1 MAVNDD
7 IYSRIVLS
15 RAGLIQRERATA
27 QRIRSIFRDME
38 RELKSYL
45 LGLPEEDLS
54 SYLAQRRL
62 ATLQELQ
69 GYFNGS
75 RDRGFVEI
83 RDKMIEVANREQRDL
98 LFMFDRELPR
108 EVQALGFNFTAIPE
122 DALLAI
128 LDQPVL
134 GDFTQTLTGYHNKF
148 TRDVASQLD
157 RQIGA
162 SIAFGEGPLQLN
174 KRIRDLSFRQG
185 AALTAFSRTALQTAG
200 ARAQQMLYQRNA
212 DIIKKKVF
220 TATFDINTCPICAGY
235 DGRAF
240 PLDGG
245 PVIPVHVKC
254 RCTYTPQTK
263 SLKELGIDV
272 DLVDLE
278 PGTKASMDGSIPE
291 TMKLST
297 FLRRKSND
305 PVWGPRLAKRWGVT
319 RTKNFAKGIFSL
331 DDLAI
336 RRPYG
341 SEKVRSLVKT
351 RELIRRRRKKRVSSQ

>member
-1 MAVNDD
+1 
-7 IYSRIVLS
+7 
-15 RAGLIQRERATA
+15 
-27 QRIRSIFRDME
+27 
-38 RELKSYL
+38 
-45 LGLPEEDLS
+45 
-54 SYLAQRRL
+54 
-62 ATLQELQ
+62 
-69 GYFNGS
+69 
-75 RDRGFVEI
+75 
-83 RDKMIEVANREQRDL
+83 
-98 LFMFDRELPR
+98 MFDRELPR

-162 SIAFGEGPLQLN
+162 SIAFGESPLQLN
-174 KRIRDLSFRQG
+174 KRIRGLSFRQG

-212 DIIKKKVF
+212 DIIKKQVF

-263 SLKELGIDV
+263 SWKELGIKMAEI
-272 DLVDLE
+272 E
-278 PGTKASMDGSIPE
+278 PGTRASMDGSIPE
-291 TMKLST
+291 TTTLSS
-297 FLRRKSND
+297 FLRKKAND
-305 PVWGPRLAKRWGVT
+305 PKWGPLLAKRWGVT
-319 RTKNFAKGIFSL
+319 RTKNFAKGIFSF

-341 SEKVRSLVKT
+341 SERVRSLVGT
-351 RELIRRRRKKRVSSQ
+351 RELIRRRRKKRASSQ